1 MDSGHAEPDFTMSGR
16 DGSGLVV
23 PQACRFP
30 AVPEECGESGGALR
44 AALPAGVPAAR
55 LVPMP
60 VDSENPYAPP
70 AALADPDGL
79 PGCWTIQGDYLVVR
93 ENAILPPVD
102 LDGRGAGGPLTP
114 LVLKLPVPMGG
125 RVLVVL
131 VVTGVV
137 SFGAFHFLP
146 EGGSGYFGLLAAAVA
161 AALLFPLFQRG
172 LKVRETAA
180 FLWGEASVPALRA
193 RSRRARWRGY
203 VAGAST
209 VLLLGFL
216 GLAFAA
222 RRQMAESLDLGV
234 LDAFG
239 SAITAAGLAIAGY
252 LAVAVWGSLDTGWR
266 CTKSRDGW
274 LWIKGIGP
282 AGLAELGRRSQA
294 EMPPTVP
301 RKVFKFRLQ
310 RLTLGEWR
318 ETNGLRLSAWWQTL
332 LMLSRKPEEQ
342 EHLSY
347 HWSER
352 KWLEPADGDVELV
365 AAWQR
370 DTAETPLAGWPMI
383 YAERGDSPTR
393 CVRSEEIVFLSPDGR
408 HAAMSMVARV
418 ATGKGLLEDRRETGF
433 RSWTEDGR
441 ILATGNQ
448 RISGPLPEE
457 LEFEVRLGSTWELA
471 QHHLQ
476 RVAAERL
483 EVVDAAGLRRKE
495 EEEMQRRHEV
505 LEDAGIYGPVEVM
518 ELPGDWEER
527 FTPRSPGC

>member
-1 MDSGHAEPDFTMSGR
+1 
-16 DGSGLVV
+16 
-23 PQACRFP
+23 
-30 AVPEECGESGGALR
+30 
-44 AALPAGVPAAR
+44 
-55 LVPMP
+55 MP

-70 AALADPDGL
+70 AAAADPDGL
-79 PGCWTIQGDYLVVR
+79 PGCWSIQGGYLVVR

-114 LVLKLPVPMGG
+114 LVLKLPVPVGGKSFVVMVVSGLLVFGVLRFLPGGG
-125 RVLVVL
+125 R
-131 VVTGVV
+131 
-137 SFGAFHFLP
+137 
-146 EGGSGYFGLLAAAVA
+146 GSFGLLAALVAVA
-161 AALLFPLFQRG
+161 LVSPLIQRG
-172 LKVRETAA
+172 AKVRGSPA

-203 VAGAST
+203 LTWAST
-209 VLLLGFL
+209 LLLLGFL

-222 RRQMAESLDLGV
+222 RRQLAESLGSGSM
-234 LDAFG
+234 DAFG
-239 SAITAAGLAIAGY
+239 AAIALAALAIAGY

-266 CTKSRDGW
+266 CTKARDGW

-310 RLTLGEWR
+310 RLTLSEWR

-352 KWLEPADGDVELV
+352 KWLEPGEADPELV
-365 AAWQR
+365 EAWRR
-370 DTAETPLAGWPMI
+370 DTAGTPLSEWRMI

-448 RISGPLPEE
+448 RVSGPLPAEM
-457 LEFEVRLGSTWELA
+457 EFETAAGPPWELA
-471 QHHLQ
+471 QRHLA
-476 RVAAERL
+476 RAGSEPLVE
-483 EVVDAAGLRRKE
+483 VDAAGLRRKE
-495 EEEMQRRHEV
+495 EEEMHRRHEI

-518 ELPGDWEER
+518 ELPGDWEEP

>member
-1 MDSGHAEPDFTMSGR
+1 
-16 DGSGLVV
+16 
-23 PQACRFP
+23 
-30 AVPEECGESGGALR
+30 
-44 AALPAGVPAAR
+44 
-55 LVPMP
+55 MP

-114 LVLKLPVPMGG
+114 LVLKLPVPMGVKG
-125 RVLVVL
+125 ILLMVLPAALILGYLSFERGYRDRSGFPGVLVVVL
-131 VVTGVV
+131 LPVLIGRFVKIRKVP
-137 SFGAFHFLP
+137 AF
-146 EGGSGYFGLLAAAVA
+146 V
-161 AALLFPLFQRG
+161 
-172 LKVRETAA
+172 
-180 FLWGEASVPALRA
+180 WGHASLPALRA
-193 RSRRARWRGY
+193 MNRRRDRLSKVGGILLLAFFGVACAGKGLLG
-203 VAGAST
+203 VAGMLLVAYLWISVLASD
-209 VLLLGFL
+209 
-216 GLAFAA
+216 
-222 RRQMAESLDLGV
+222 ESR
-234 LDAFG
+234 
-239 SAITAAGLAIAGY
+239 
-252 LAVAVWGSLDTGWR
+252 WR
-266 CTKSRDGW
+266 CTKARDGW

-282 AGLAELGRRSQA
+282 VGLAELGRRSQA

-352 KWLEPADGDVELV
+352 KWLEPAEGDAELV

-370 DTAETPLAGWPMI
+370 DTAGTPLAGWPMI

-457 LEFEVRLGSTWELA
+457 LEFEVRSGSTWELA

-495 EEEMQRRHEV
+495 EEEMQRRQEV
-505 LEDAGIYGPVEVM
+505 LEDAGIYGPVEEM

>member
-1 MDSGHAEPDFTMSGR
+1 
-16 DGSGLVV
+16 
-23 PQACRFP
+23 
-30 AVPEECGESGGALR
+30 
-44 AALPAGVPAAR
+44 
-55 LVPMP
+55 MP

-70 AALADPDGL
+70 AAAAAPDGL
-79 PGCWTIQGDYLVVR
+79 PGCWSIQGDYLVVR

-125 RVLVVL
+125 KGLLVI
-131 VVTGVV
+131 VV
-137 SFGAFHFLP
+137 SAAAIFGALRFLP
-146 EGGSGYFGLLAAAVA
+146 GGGSGLFGLLAAVVA
-161 AALLFPLFQRG
+161 ISVLHPLIQRG
-172 LKVRETAA
+172 AKVRETPA

-193 RSRRARWRGY
+193 RSRRARWRGC

-222 RRQMAESLDLGV
+222 RRQLAESLGSGSM
-234 LDAFG
+234 DAFG
-239 SAITAAGLAIAGY
+239 AAVTLGALAIAGY
-252 LAVAVWGSLDTGWR
+252 LAVAVWASLDTGWR
-266 CTKSRDGW
+266 CTKARDGW

-310 RLTLGEWR
+310 RLTLSEWR

-352 KWLEPADGDVELV
+352 KWLEPGEADPELV
-365 AAWQR
+365 EAWRR
-370 DTAETPLAGWPMI
+370 DTEGTPLAGWSMI
-383 YAERGDSPTR
+383 YAERGDSPSR

-448 RISGPLPEE
+448 RVSGPLPAEM
-457 LEFEVRLGSTWELA
+457 EFETVAGPPWELA
-471 QHHLQ
+471 QRHLA
-476 RVAAERL
+476 RSGSEPLVA
-483 EVVDAAGLRRKE
+483 VDAAGLRRKE
-495 EEEMQRRHEV
+495 EEEMQRRQEV

-518 ELPGDWEER
+518 ELPGDWEGHL
-527 FTPRSPGC
+527 TPRSPGY